1 MALSNKH
8 FDYIRALVEQLEQGD
23 NFDVDLET
31 FIKYAEELR
40 TALYRMTA
48 NPEVL
53 RKLNAIRRLEVE
65 EESPGLWG
73 MILPKSTFGMY
84 DRYQKRE
91 KLLVQVR
98 DMADTFAAIQFIL
111 QDKLA

>member
-8 FDYIRALVEQLEQGD
+8 FDFILDLVDQLEQGD

-31 FIKYAEELR
+31 FKKYAEELR
-40 TALYRMTA
+40 ASLYRMTN

-53 RKLNAIRRLEVE
+53 RKLNAIRRIETE
-65 EESPGLWG
+65 EESQGLWG

-91 KLLVQVR
+91 KILIQIR
-98 DMADTFAAIQFIL
+98 DIADTFSAIQFIL
-111 QDKLA
+111 RDELT